1 MAYTFPY
8 VGVEEVRTILVGR
21 RDENRDE
28 NPNVLDEDQIEY
40 AIISADAQIDGA
52 LRKRYQLPFNPVPRL
67 VQVLARD
74 IAAYNCTLIFNG
86 QTPLESDHPMALRYD
101 RARRIIEDLRTGR
114 TELDA
119 IEIVGVDGGL
129 DAVFNDYTDP
139 LFSTQ
144 HIFGDLYPEGTI
156 PKDRTHF

>member
-1 MAYTFPY
+1 MVYTFPY
-8 VGVEEVRTILVGR
+8 VGIEEVRQILVGR
-21 RDENRDE
+21 RDEDRNE
-28 NPNVLDEDQIEY
+28 NANVLDDDQIEY

-67 VQVLARD
+67 VHVLARD

-86 QTPLESDHPMALRYD
+86 QTPLESDHPMSLRYD
-101 RARRIIEDLRTGR
+101 RSRRILEDLRAGR

-119 IEIVGVDGGL
+119 VEVANVDGGL
-129 DAVFNDYTDP
+129 DSVFNDYKDP

>member
-8 VGVEEVRTILVGR
+8 VGIEEVRTVLVGR
-21 RDENRDE
+21 RDEDRGE
-28 NPNVLDEDQIEY
+28 NSNVLDNDQIEY
-40 AIISADAQIDGA
+40 AIISADAQIDSA

-74 IAAYNCTLIFNG
+74 IAAYNTTLIFNG

-101 RARRIIEDLRTGR
+101 RARRMIEDLRTGR
-114 TELDA
+114 SELDA
-119 IEIVGVDGGL
+119 VEVISLDGGL
-129 DAVFNDYTDP
+129 EAVFNDYEGP
-139 LFSTQ
+139 LFSSQ
-144 HIFGDLYPEGTI
+144 HIFGDAYPEGTF